1 MVSHIKRPVSFL
13 SPWLGAWAG
22 VVILVL
28 ALGLPAARAGSGFR
42 DIAYFEEGRVASLA
56 MFVEYEPDGSRRINL
71 YFRRSPY
78 GGPMIFHGTLWKA
91 FSDNLN
97 RVKDGPDGGEQ
108 TFADIDTL
116 SSGLLR
122 MSAVRHGGAISLTLI
137 RQPDKGDSYPPVP
150 FHLTPADFDHLLKA
164 MVDAAQAEIIVSAAS
179 AAEFARF
186 RADLGTRFTPEQLQ
200 DFNTAIQEL
209 QLDAMNRGKA
219 TAADCEA
226 ATLAVV
232 NRKSL
237 PDVVLLGWRTRRD
250 RILREFPEAWRLIN
264 RDTAEVAKTAAT
276 GTPESIT
283 SRLASEKLALD
294 KLRRDRDDAL
304 RRLNEMAQVIGR
316 PE

>member
-1 MVSHIKRPVSFL
+1 MVSHMQRPVSFL
-13 SPWLGAWAG
+13 PPWLGAWAG
-22 VVILVL
+22 IVILVVG
-28 ALGLPAARAGSGFR
+28 LGLPSARAQSGYK

-71 YFRRSPY
+71 YFRRSPS
-78 GGPMIFHGTLWKA
+78 GGPMFFHGTLWKA

-97 RVKDGPDGGEQ
+97 RVKDSPDGREQ
-108 TFADIDTL
+108 TFADLDTL

-122 MSAVRHGGAISLTLI
+122 MSAVRHGGATSLTLI

-150 FHLTPADFDHLLKA
+150 FHLAPADFDQLLRAVVEAAKA
-164 MVDAAQAEIIVSAAS
+164 EVIVSAAS
-179 AAEFARF
+179 AADFARF
-186 RADLGTRFTPEQLQ
+186 RADLGTRFTPEQLEEF
-200 DFNTAIQEL
+200 DTAVQEL
-209 QLDAMNRGKA
+209 QIDAMKRGKA
-219 TAADCEA
+219 TAAEGEA
-226 ATLAVV
+226 SMLAVV
-232 NRKSL
+232 NRKSF

-250 RILREFPEAWRLIN
+250 RILHEFPEAWRLIN

-283 SRLASEKLALD
+283 SRLAGEKQALD